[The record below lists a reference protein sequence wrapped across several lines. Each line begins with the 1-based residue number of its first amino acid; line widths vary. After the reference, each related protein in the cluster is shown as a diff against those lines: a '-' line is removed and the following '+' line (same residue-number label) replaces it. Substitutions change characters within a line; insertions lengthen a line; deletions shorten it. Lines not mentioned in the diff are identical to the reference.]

1 MKQERE
7 VQGPR
12 GVNQKESPGQR
23 DGEGGGGGNLN
34 RGSHDTVGMRF
45 DLLASVRAIRCKS
58 QTGSTVV
65 MPPGKPSAKSS
76 FQWDRNQAQRSQ

>member
-23 DGEGGGGGNLN
+23 DGEGGGG
-34 RGSHDTVGMRF
+34 
-45 DLLASVRAIRCKS
+45 
-58 QTGSTVV
+58 
-65 MPPGKPSAKSS
+65 SS
-76 FQWDRNQAQRSQ
+76 KQGVARYRRNEI